1 MVHAGGDKRNWG
13 GQNRRGTA
21 KCIMADISPIYAVL
35 FSTISPFLKLF
46 KVYYAVPGAP
56 FFMPGKILAARMAA
70 RQK

>member
-1 MVHAGGDKRNWG
+1 MVHAGGIDAMGKSKTVAAAG
-13 GQNRRGTA
+13 
-21 KCIMADISPIYAVL
+21 IMADISPIYAVL
-35 FSTISPFLKLF
+35 FSIITPFLKLF